1 MSQKKI
7 INSRYG
13 QAFRAIREEQNL
25 SLDDF
30 KKVISRASLSRF
42 ELGEASLSTDKL
54 EEVLSIMHL
63 SIFTFL
69 FLADNIPV
77 YRRYGE
83 VFQLLRE
90 QREFERES
98 FENIDLSQWTLK
110 KFEEGKVMLDF
121 AQVESALQMMHIP
134 LYEYTYL
141 LDKGEA
147 DYFGELYKR
156 VDTAFLTE
164 DWTLLRKIYEESI
177 PYDDFRM
184 LALATKA
191 CYEALDENEIQ
202 EVADFLFGV
211 DVWTNLELFVFNY
224 TVGQLSFNLIRSIW
238 IDFFKNVTYFEDNR
252 EYRIRIVRTM
262 AATCLVMLERERAND
277 AQSFLTYAQ
286 AFLQSTD
293 EFTRC
298 LFKFTQALVN
308 YAQTKDTQ
316 ALEEMKKVIGIFDY
330 LGDAILAEKYRR
342 IMVKYTTILKK

>member
-1 MSQKKI
+1 
-7 INSRYG
+7 
-13 QAFRAIREEQNL
+13 
-25 SLDDF
+25 
-30 KKVISRASLSRF
+30 
-42 ELGEASLSTDKL
+42 
-54 EEVLSIMHL
+54 
-63 SIFTFL
+63 
-69 FLADNIPV
+69 
-77 YRRYGE
+77 
-83 VFQLLRE
+83 
-90 QREFERES
+90 
-98 FENIDLSQWTLK
+98 
-110 KFEEGKVMLDF
+110 MLDF
-121 AQVESALQMMHIP
+121 AQVESALQIMHIP
-134 LYEYTYL
+134 LYEYTYP

-164 DWTLLRKIYEESI
+164 DWILLRKIYEESI

-184 LALATKA
+184 LALATKSCTKA

-202 EVADFLFGV
+202 EVAVFLFGV

-224 TVGQLSFNLIRSIW
+224 AVGQLSFNLICSIW

-262 AATCLVMLERERAND
+262 AATCLVMLERERTND
-277 AQSFLTYAQ
+277 AQSFLAYAQ
-286 AFLQSTD
+286 DFLQSTD

-298 LFKFTQALVN
+298 LFKFTQPFVN

-342 IMVKYTTILKK
+342 IMIKYTTILKK